1 MDEDETSIGGLENPP
16 KPTKELF
23 YASLAFDII
32 GLCLA
37 LLVNKTFFIEILSN
51 VYFWIIWLKARK
63 ENFNKKG
70 KFI

>member
-37 LLVNKTFFIEILSN
+37 LLVNETFFIAILI
-51 VYFWIIWLKARK
+51 YICKLTEKAPQYWSHYHK
-63 ENFNKKG
+63 
-70 KFI
+70 